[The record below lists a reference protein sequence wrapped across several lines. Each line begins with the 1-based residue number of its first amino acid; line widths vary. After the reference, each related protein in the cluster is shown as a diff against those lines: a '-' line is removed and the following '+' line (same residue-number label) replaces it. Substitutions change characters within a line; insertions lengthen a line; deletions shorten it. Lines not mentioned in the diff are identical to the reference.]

1 LDQLFFKR
9 KFIISSLKEK
19 LGIRLGGREVIVNE
33 TLSLEERKIIAQN
46 PYDEF
51 LAPVDSEDNVQ
62 KMAFIHLRDELNKN
76 NIPLV
81 YVHMPM
87 DTLRVATIP
96 ESTKENYFAFL
107 NSTGVKYYNLE
118 ESYSDEDFFDL
129 VHLNKYGKERFSR
142 DMPDLLITELN

>member
-1 LDQLFFKR
+1 M
-9 KFIISSLKEK
+9 KEK

-33 TLSLEERKIIAQN
+33 TLSLEERKIIAEN

-62 KMAFIHLRDELNKN
+62 KKAFIHLYDELNKN
-76 NIPLV
+76 NISLV

-107 NSTGVKYYNLE
+107 NNTGVKIL
-118 ESYSDEDFFDL
+118 
-129 VHLNKYGKERFSR
+129 
-142 DMPDLLITELN
+142 